1 MPQVINTNVAS
12 LMVQRNLNNSQAD
25 AATAMNRLSSGLR
38 INSAKDDAAG
48 LSIATRFTSQ
58 INGMNQAI
66 RNAGDAVSLTA
77 TAESA
82 LGEISNNLQR
92 IRELAVQSSN
102 GTYNEDDRKA
112 MQTEVKALLNEI
124 DRVAEDTKFNG
135 TQILNGSYS
144 ATFQVGADEAD
155 IISVSS
161 IADANIA
168 ALGSGDVSTASVSA
182 STATVAAANNAL
194 AAGTIVINGTNI
206 GAIDA
211 AVSKAQRID
220 QVVEAV
226 NAKSATTGVS
236 VSYNSDQDRLDFVS
250 DSSGIDF
257 AGTSAT
263 LAATETGVIEATA
276 DSGAATANNV
286 AASTAGGVEN
296 SSVTSYTASQTTIE
310 LVDAAL
316 KDVNEARSSIGA
328 LQSRF
333 ESAVSSLMV
342 AVESA
347 SASRSRIMD
356 ADFAAETAAM
366 TKNQILQQAGISVL
380 SQANAQPQN
389 VLALLQ

>member
-66 RNAGDAVSLTA
+66 RNAGDAVSLTQ
-77 TAESA
+77 TAEAA
-82 LGEISNNLQR
+82 LGQVSDNLQR
-92 IRELAVQSSN
+92 VRELAVQASN
-102 GTYNEDDRKA
+102 GTYSTPDRAA
-112 MQTEVKALLNEI
+112 MQTEVSALLAEI

-135 TQILNGSYS
+135 VKILDGSYS
-144 ATFQVGADEAD
+144 STFQVGADNAD
-155 IISVSS
+155 IISVTS

-168 ALGSGDVSTASVSA
+168 ALGSGAVSTGSVNATTASVA
-182 STATVAAANNAL
+182 ATNAQTAADA
-194 AAGTIVINGTNI
+194 IVINGTNI
-206 GAIDA
+206 GVIA
-211 AVSKAQRID
+211 AATSKAQRID
-220 QVVEAV
+220 QVVQAV

-236 VSYNSDQDRLDFVS
+236 VSYNQGQDRLEFVS
-250 DSSGIDF
+250 DQNGIDF
-257 AGTSAT
+257 AGST
-263 LAATETGVIEATA
+263 AADNTVVGVLEATA
-276 DSGAATANNV
+276 DSGANGGSTAVV
-286 AASTAGGVEN
+286 AAASGGVEN
-296 SSVTSYTASQTTIE
+296 SSVASYTSSQTTIQ

-316 KDVNEARSSIGA
+316 TDVNEARSSIGA

>member
-66 RNAGDAVSLTA
+66 RNAGDAVSLTQ
-77 TAESA
+77 TAEAA
-82 LGEISNNLQR
+82 LGQVSDNLQR
-92 IRELAVQSSN
+92 VRELAVQSSN
-102 GTYNEDDRKA
+102 GTYSTPDRAA
-112 MQTEVKALLNEI
+112 MQTEVAALLAEI

-135 TQILNGSYS
+135 VKILDGSYS
-144 ATFQVGADEAD
+144 STFQVGADNAD
-155 IISVSS
+155 IIAVTS

-168 ALGSGDVSTASVSA
+168 ALGSGSVSTGALSVDVSGIA
-182 STATVAAANNAL
+182 ATNIAGVAGDL
-194 AAGTIVINGTNI
+194 TINGTSI
-206 GAIDA
+206 AALDA
-211 AVSKAQRID
+211 ATSKAQRID
-220 QVVEAV
+220 QIVQAV
-226 NAKSATTGVS
+226 NAVSATTGVS
-236 VSYNSDQDRLDFVS
+236 ASYDASADELDFVS
-250 DSSGIDF
+250 DATGIDF
-257 AGTSAT
+257 AGAT
-263 LAATETGVIEATA
+263 GLAAEQGFIEADA
-276 DSGAATANNV
+276 DSGAGTPNAVV
-286 AASTAGGVEN
+286 ASAAGGVGN
-296 SSVTSYTASQTTIE
+296 ASVASYTSSQTTIQ

-316 KDVNEARSSIGA
+316 TDVNEARSSLGA

-333 ESAVSSLMV
+333 ESAVSSLQV

>member
-82 LGEISNNLQR
+82 LDEITNNLQR
-92 IRELAVQSSN
+92 VRELAVQASN
-102 GTYNEDDRKA
+102 ATYNGDDRNA
-112 MQTEVKALLNEI
+112 LQAEVNQLVTEIN
-124 DRVAEDTKFNG
+124 RVADDTKFNN
-135 TQILNGSYS
+135 ISLLDGSFS
-144 ATFQVGADEAD
+144 GQVFQVGHEAGD
-155 IISVSS
+155 SISIASL
-161 IADANIA
+161 ADANTD
-168 ALGSGDVSTASVSA
+168 ALGTGTLSTASVSVA
-182 STATVAAANNAL
+182 KTTITSTAQL
-194 AAGTIVINGTNI
+194 AK
-206 GAIDA
+206 GAIDIGGTDA
-211 AVSKAQRID
+211 ALIAAADSVAERVGQII
-220 QVVEAV
+220 EAV
-226 NAKSATTGVS
+226 NAIESTTGVS
-236 VSYNSDQDRLDFVS
+236 AYDDGTNLVLVSTKDGINIDL
-250 DSSGIDF
+250 SGSTGATTDIGF
-257 AGTSAT
+257 ATTINGTTNAG
-263 LAATETGVIEATA
+263 LGL
-276 DSGAATANNV
+276 
-286 AASTAGGVEN
+286 ASTDNGGVATVSV
-296 SSVTSYTASQTTIE
+296 SSYAGAQRAL
-310 LVDAAL
+310 LVIDDAL
-316 KDVNEARSSIGA
+316 KSVNESRANIGA
-328 LQSRF
+328 YQSRF
-333 ESAVSSLMV
+333 ESAVSSLQV

>member
-66 RNAGDAVSLTA
+66 RNAGDAVSLTQ
-77 TAESA
+77 TAEAA
-82 LGEISNNLQR
+82 LGQVSDNLQR
-92 IRELAVQSSN
+92 VRELAVQASN
-102 GTYNEDDRKA
+102 GTYDTTDRAA
-112 MQTEVKALLNEI
+112 MQTEVAALLAEI

-135 TQILNGSYS
+135 VKILDGSYS
-144 ATFQVGADEAD
+144 STFQVGADNQD
-155 IISVSS
+155 IIAVTS

-168 ALGSGDVSTASVSA
+168 ALGSGSVSTGALSVDVSGISA
-182 STATVAAANNAL
+182 TNVAGV
-194 AAGTIVINGTNI
+194 AGDLTINGTSI
-206 GAIDA
+206 AALDA
-211 AVSKAQRID
+211 ASSKAQRID
-220 QVVEAV
+220 QIVQAV
-226 NAKSATTGVS
+226 NAVSATTGVS
-236 VSYNSDQDRLDFVS
+236 VSYDASDDELDFVS
-250 DSSGIDF
+250 DATGIKFD
-257 AGTSAT
+257 GAT
-263 LAATETGVIEATA
+263 GLEAEQGFVEADA
-276 DSGAATANNV
+276 DSGAGTPNNV
-286 AASTAGGVEN
+286 TASAAGGVGN
-296 SSVTSYTASQTTIE
+296 SSVASYTSSQTTIQ

-316 KDVNEARSSIGA
+316 TDVNEARSSLGA

-333 ESAVSSLMV
+333 ESAVSSLQV

-347 SASRSRIMD
+347 AASRSRIMD